1 MNNKNNMNN
10 KKKNNVVIYP
20 CENVKYLDCIDS
32 KSYNSGACLIVPVS
46 IHNVCENEH
55 LLVIV
60 EVYKDNQFYSRQI
73 KEIFTGSNNDHCNN
87 NCCCCCYDSLI
98 DNLFVD
104 NFEFY
109 FLDDCNPK
117 CIYVEVKTQYI
128 YSC

>member
-60 EVYKDNQFYSRQI
+60 EVYKDNKFYSRQI
-73 KEIFTGSNNDHCNN
+73 KEVFTGSNNEHCNN
-87 NCCCCCYDSLI
+87 NCCCCCYDNLI
-98 DNLFVD
+98 YNLFID

-128 YSC
+128 NSC

>member
-60 EVYKDNQFYSRQI
+60 EVYKDNKFYSRQI
-73 KEIFTGSNNDHCNN
+73 KEVFTGSNNEHCNN
-87 NCCCCCYDSLI
+87 NCCCCCYD
-98 DNLFVD
+98 
-104 NFEFY
+104 